1 MLRASVGSASRCRP
15 MSWADSAKLLHVAI
29 AIVFVS
35 GLIGRWIL
43 LRRAAAAED
52 PETAYQLAHAAGP
65 FEQIVIRGGPFLV
78 GAGLLT
84 AWAQGYPWLGL
95 TTGWMLASVVLLLTT
110 FPAIPLVFLPRGEIF
125 EAELAAARDQGVM
138 TAGLRAAFADRAVAL
153 ARNWEFAVIGLVIAL
168 MVLKPF

>member
-1 MLRASVGSASRCRP
+1 
-15 MSWADSAKLLHVAI
+15 MSWADLAKLLHVAI

-43 LRRAAAAED
+43 LRRAAAADD
-52 PETAYQLAHAAGP
+52 PEVAYQLALGAGP

-95 TTGWMLASVVLLLTT
+95 TTGWMLASVILLVTT
-110 FPAIPLVFLPRGEIF
+110 FPAIPLVFLPKGRIF
-125 EAELAAARDQGVM
+125 EAALEAARAQGVM
-138 TAGLRAAFADRAVAL
+138 TPALQAAFADRSVAM
-153 ARNWEFAVIGLVIAL
+153 ARNWEFVVIGLVVAL